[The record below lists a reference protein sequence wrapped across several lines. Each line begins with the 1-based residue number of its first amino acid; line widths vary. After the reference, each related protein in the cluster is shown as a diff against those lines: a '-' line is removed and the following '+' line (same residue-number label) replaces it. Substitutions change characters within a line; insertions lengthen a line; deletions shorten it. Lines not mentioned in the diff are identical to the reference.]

1 MLFAKIKQHYEAV
14 VAVCC
19 FLILFTNVGLPS
31 TSFSVY
37 QPYLVDLPGVGHSGG
52 SIIVSVRTFVSL
64 LAMLVVGR
72 YYDLVDCRIGAF
84 LATLSVSA
92 GFALYSLAGS
102 NFGML
107 CGASALTG
115 LGYGF
120 GGMIAS
126 TMLINRWFRAN
137 VATVAGVAAVGS
149 GVAAIVIPNAAVA
162 LISAFDLQT
171 AFRAEAVLALV
182 IGVTVFALL
191 RNDPRDMGL
200 TPYEGSPKVVKR
212 EQEKSAQQLERVRKR
227 HVNRDLS
234 PRTMP
239 LLFLAMII
247 IGCVSVGGGNYLAV
261 LFTSEGFSAEH
272 AATLVAVNGACLT
285 VAKLVSGM
293 AFDRF
298 GTKRGSSGLLRPVYR
313 GHGGA
318 VPVGYGQH
326 RACRARCAHV
336 RYRHVAWHRGHFGMV
351 DRAGAAR
358 QGNAHH
364 QELPGV
370 LRAGRV
376 HLHLPAGLFDR
387 GVRHLRGVIRGA
399 AGDAGGGGR
408 HRNRRLHRHRQAS
421 KPGRLGDVALCV
433 RNDT

>member
-84 LATLSVSA
+84 LATLCVSA

-171 AFRAEAVLALV
+171 AFRAEAALALV
-182 IGVTVFALL
+182 IGVAVFALL

-200 TPYEGSPKVVKR
+200 IPYEGSPKAVKR
-212 EQEKSAQQLERVRKR
+212 EQEKSAQQPERVRKR

-261 LFTSEGFSAEH
+261 LFT
-272 AATLVAVNGACLT
+272 
-285 VAKLVSGM
+285 KLVSGM

-298 GTKRGSSGLLRPVYR
+298 GTKRGSAVFFALYIAGTAVLCLSDMGNTGLAGLGVLMFGIGMSLGTVGISVWSIELAPR
-313 GHGGA
+313 GKETRTIKNFQVCYALGG
-318 VPVGYGQH
+318 
-326 RACRARCAHV
+326 
-336 RYRHVAWHRGHFGMV
+336 FIFTF
-351 DRAGAAR
+351 
-358 QGNAHH
+358 
-364 QELPGV
+364 LPGFLTEAFGTYLV
-370 LRAGRV
+370 SYAALLAMLVVAAVIVIGVYTATDKRAN
-376 HLHLPAGLFDR
+376 P
-387 GVRHLRGVIRGA
+387 
-399 AGDAGGGGR
+399 DA
-408 HRNRRLHRHRQAS
+408 
-421 KPGRLGDVALCV
+421 
-433 RNDT
+433 

>member
-84 LATLSVSA
+84 LATLCVSA

-171 AFRAEAVLALV
+171 AFRAEAALALV
-182 IGVTVFALL
+182 IGVAVFALL

-200 TPYEGSPKVVKR
+200 TPYEGSPKAVKR
-212 EQEKSAQQLERVRKR
+212 EQERER
-227 HVNRDLS
+227 
-234 PRTMP
+234 P
-239 LLFLAMII
+239 
-247 IGCVSVGGGNYLAV
+247 
-261 LFTSEGFSAEH
+261 
-272 AATLVAVNGACLT
+272 AA
-285 VAKLVSGM
+285 
-293 AFDRF
+293 
-298 GTKRGSSGLLRPVYR
+298 
-313 GHGGA
+313 
-318 VPVGYGQH
+318 
-326 RACRARCAHV
+326 
-336 RYRHVAWHRGHFGMV
+336 
-351 DRAGAAR
+351 
-358 QGNAHH
+358 
-364 QELPGV
+364 
-370 LRAGRV
+370 
-376 HLHLPAGLFDR
+376 
-387 GVRHLRGVIRGA
+387 
-399 AGDAGGGGR
+399 
-408 HRNRRLHRHRQAS
+408 
-421 KPGRLGDVALCV
+421 
-433 RNDT
+433 

>member
-1 MLFAKIKQHYEAV
+1 MLFTKIKQHYEAV

-84 LATLSVSA
+84 LATLCVSA
-92 GFALYSLAGS
+92 GFALYSFAGS

-171 AFRAEAVLALV
+171 AFRAEAALALV

-200 TPYEGSPKVVKR
+200 TPYEGSPKAVQR

-298 GTKRGSSGLLRPVYR
+298 GTKRGSAVFFALYIAGTAVLCLSDMGNTGLAGLGVLMFGIGMSLGTVGISVWSIELAPR
-313 GHGGA
+313 GKETRTIKNFQVCYALGG
-318 VPVGYGQH
+318 
-326 RACRARCAHV
+326 
-336 RYRHVAWHRGHFGMV
+336 FIFTF
-351 DRAGAAR
+351 
-358 QGNAHH
+358 
-364 QELPGV
+364 LPGFLTEAFDTYLV
-370 LRAGRV
+370 SYAALLAMLVVAAVIVIGVYTATDKRAN
-376 HLHLPAGLFDR
+376 P
-387 GVRHLRGVIRGA
+387 
-399 AGDAGGGGR
+399 DA
-408 HRNRRLHRHRQAS
+408 
-421 KPGRLGDVALCV
+421 
-433 RNDT
+433 

>member
-1 MLFAKIKQHYEAV
+1 
-14 VAVCC
+14 
-19 FLILFTNVGLPS
+19 
-31 TSFSVY
+31 
-37 QPYLVDLPGVGHSGG
+37 
-52 SIIVSVRTFVSL
+52 
-64 LAMLVVGR
+64 MLVVGR

-126 TMLINRWFRAN
+126 TMLINRWFRVN

-171 AFRAEAVLALV
+171 AFRAEAALALV

-200 TPYEGSPKVVKR
+200 TPYEGSPKAVKR

-261 LFTSEGFSAEH
+261 LFTSEGLSAEH
-272 AATLVAVNGACLT
+272 AATLVAVDGAQCLT
-285 VAKLVSGM
+285 VAKLVSGIGV
-293 AFDRF
+293 RPLRHKTRV
-298 GTKRGSSGLLRPVYR
+298 GGLLRPVYR
-313 GHGGA
+313 RHGGA
-318 VPVGYGQH
+318 VPVRHGQH
-326 RACRARCAHV
+326 RACRAGRAHV
-336 RYRHVAWHRGHFGMV
+336 RHRHVAWHRGHFGMV
-351 DRAGAAR
+351 DRASAAR
-358 QGNAHH
+358 
-364 QELPGV
+364 
-370 LRAGRV
+370 
-376 HLHLPAGLFDR
+376 
-387 GVRHLRGVIRGA
+387 
-399 AGDAGGGGR
+399 
-408 HRNRRLHRHRQAS
+408 
-421 KPGRLGDVALCV
+421 
-433 RNDT
+433 